1 MHMLLRKGALIPAA
15 ALLLGAVAAQPARAQ
30 APDLDRV
37 MSAQERDATGI
48 ARLNASERAAL
59 EAWLA
64 RYTATV
70 SAAVQ
75 GMAHPA
81 GVPVSS
87 PRSVPAVPRAQ
98 EPPRTQE
105 PTPRPSYDTLHPRT
119 IAGAKLFRSTG
130 GGTFVMLEDGTMW
143 EIYLPHRPETATW
156 QQGDFIRVRHDA
168 SPIGDYE
175 HQLVSA
181 PGSSRVSAR
190 FAGFVKLSEVQDA
203 K

>member
-1 MHMLLRKGALIPAA
+1 MNTLLRKGTFIPVA
-15 ALLLGAVAAQPARAQ
+15 ALLLGAVAMEPAGAQGPG
-30 APDLDRV
+30 LDRV
-37 MSAQERDATGI
+37 MSPQEREATGV
-48 ARLNASERAAL
+48 ARLNAGERAAL

-75 GMAHPA
+75 GMSQPSGA
-81 GVPVSS
+81 PVN
-87 PRSVPAVPRAQ
+87 VPRATQTLPRIQ
-98 EPPRTQE
+98 ELPRTQE
-105 PTPRPSYDTLHPRT
+105 PAPRPSYEALDPRT

-156 QQGDFIRVRHDA
+156 QEGDFIRVRHDS

-175 HQLVSA
+175 HVLVSA
-181 PGSSRVSAR
+181 PGSNRVSAR
-190 FAGFVKLSEVQDA
+190 FAGFVKIGEVQDA

>member
-1 MHMLLRKGALIPAA
+1 MNMLLRKGALVPAA
-15 ALLLGAVAAQPARAQ
+15 ALLLGAIAVQPAGAQ
-30 APDLDRV
+30 GPDLDRV
-37 MSAQERDATGI
+37 MSSQEREATGI
-48 ARLNASERAAL
+48 ARLNANEKAAL

-75 GMAHPA
+75 GMSHA
-81 GVPVSS
+81 GGTPVSI
-87 PRSVPAVPRAQ
+87 PRGTPAL
-98 EPPRTQE
+98 PRTQE
-105 PTPRPSYDTLHPRT
+105 PPRVQEPAPRPSYDTLHPRT

-156 QQGDFIRVRHDA
+156 QEGDFIRVRHDA
-168 SPIGDYE
+168 SPVGDYE

-190 FAGFVKLSEVQDA
+190 FAGFVKIGEVQDA

>member
-1 MHMLLRKGALIPAA
+1 MNTLLRKGTFIPAA
-15 ALLLGAVAAQPARAQ
+15 ALLLGATAARPARAQ

-37 MSAQERDATGI
+37 MSAQEREASGV
-48 ARLNASERAAL
+48 ARLNPSERAAL

-75 GMAHPA
+75 GMHQ
-81 GVPVSS
+81 GSVPVSA
-87 PRSVPAVPRAQ
+87 PRGTPAVPRAQ
-98 EPPRTQE
+98 ELPRAPE
-105 PTPRPSYDTLHPRT
+105 PAPRPSYDALQPRT

-143 EIYLPHRPETATW
+143 EIYLPHRPESATW
-156 QQGDFIRVRHDA
+156 QQGDFIRVRHDS
-168 SPIGDYE
+168 SPVGDYE

-190 FAGFVKLSEVQDA
+190 FAGFVKIGEVQDA

>member
-1 MHMLLRKGALIPAA
+1 MKMLLRKGTIVSAA
-15 ALLLGAVAAQPARAQ
+15 ALLLGAVAVQPARAQ
-30 APDLDRV
+30 SPDLDRV
-37 MSAQERDATGI
+37 MSAQEREATGI
-48 ARLNASERAAL
+48 TRLNANERAAL

-75 GMAHPA
+75 GMTHSG
-81 GVPVSS
+81 GVPVNA
-87 PRSVPAVPRAQ
+87 PRGVPAVPRAQ

-105 PTPRPSYDTLHPRT
+105 PAPRPSYDTLHPRT

-143 EIYLPHRPETATW
+143 EIYLPHRPESATW

-190 FAGFVKLSEVQDA
+190 FAGFVKIGEVQDA
-203 K
+203 R

>member
-1 MHMLLRKGALIPAA
+1 MNMLLRKGALVPAA
-15 ALLLGAVAAQPARAQ
+15 VLLLGGIAAQPTSAQ
-30 APDLDRV
+30 GPDLDRV
-37 MSAQERDATGI
+37 MSAQERQATGI
-48 ARLNASERAAL
+48 ARLNAAERAAL

-70 SAAVQ
+70 SAAVL
-75 GMAHPA
+75 GMTQS
-81 GVPVSS
+81 GVVPVSTPNS
-87 PRSVPAVPRAQ
+87 GQAVPRMQ
-98 EPPRTQE
+98 EPNRTQE
-105 PTPRPSYDTLHPRT
+105 PAPRPSYDTLHPRT

-156 QQGDFIRVRHDA
+156 QEGDFIRVRHDA
-168 SPIGDYE
+168 SPVGDYE

-190 FAGFVKLSEVQDA
+190 FAGFVKIGEVQDA

>member
-1 MHMLLRKGALIPAA
+1 MTTYLRNRTIIPVT
-15 ALLLGAVAAQPARAQ
+15 ALLLGVAAVQPAGAQ
-30 APDLDRV
+30 GPDLDRV
-37 MSAQERDATGI
+37 MSAQEREATGI

-59 EAWLA
+59 EAWLS

-75 GMAHPA
+75 GMAQP
-81 GVPVSS
+81 GSVPVNA
-87 PRSVPAVPRAQ
+87 PRGGPAT
-98 EPPRTQE
+98 PRTQE
-105 PTPRPSYDTLHPRT
+105 LPRTQESAPRPSFDTLHPRT

-156 QQGDFIRVRHDA
+156 QEGDFIRVRHDA
-168 SPIGDYE
+168 SPVGDYE

-190 FAGFVKLSEVQDA
+190 FAGFVKLGEVQDA

>member
-1 MHMLLRKGALIPAA
+1 MHTLLRKGTVIPAA
-15 ALLLGAVAAQPARAQ
+15 ALLLGAVAVQPVSAQ

-37 MSAQERDATGI
+37 MSAQEREASGV
-48 ARLNASERAAL
+48 ARLSASERAAL

-75 GMAHPA
+75 GMHQG
-81 GVPVSS
+81 GVPVSA
-87 PRSVPAVPRAQ
+87 PRGTPSLPRAQ
-98 EPPRTQE
+98 ELPRTQE
-105 PTPRPSYDTLHPRT
+105 PAPRPSFDTLHPRT

-156 QQGDFIRVRHDA
+156 QQGDFIRVRHDS
-168 SPIGDYE
+168 SPVGDYE

-190 FAGFVKLSEVQDA
+190 FAGFVKIGEVQDA

>member
-1 MHMLLRKGALIPAA
+1 MNTLLRKGTLIPAA
-15 ALLLGAVAAQPARAQ
+15 ALVLGAIAAQPAHAQ

-37 MSAQERDATGI
+37 MSAQEREASGV

-75 GMAHPA
+75 GMQP
-81 GVPVSS
+81 GNVPVSA
-87 PRSVPAVPRAQ
+87 PRSTPTLPRLQ
-98 EPPRTQE
+98 EQPRTQE
-105 PTPRPSYDTLHPRT
+105 PAPRPSFETLHPRT

-143 EIYLPHRPETATW
+143 EIYLPHRPESATW

-190 FAGFVKLSEVQDA
+190 FAGFVKIGDVQDA

>member
-1 MHMLLRKGALIPAA
+1 MNMLLRKGALVPAA
-15 ALLLGAVAAQPARAQ
+15 ALLLGALAAQPAIAQ
-30 APDLDRV
+30 GPDLDRV
-37 MSAQERDATGI
+37 MSAQERQATGI
-48 ARLNASERAAL
+48 ARLNATERAAL

-75 GMAHPA
+75 GMTQS
-81 GVPVSS
+81 GVVPV
-87 PRSVPAVPRAQ
+87 RSAPAVPRAQ

-105 PTPRPSYDTLHPRT
+105 PAPRPSFDTLHPRT

-143 EIYLPHRPETATW
+143 EIYLPHRPESATW

-168 SPIGDYE
+168 SPVGDYE

-190 FAGFVKLSEVQDA
+190 FAGFVKLDDVQDA